1 MMPILAAPWAL
12 ALLGLLPL
20 ILWLH
25 RRRQPARRIVV
36 PSLEPWRVFAQ
47 QAAPSR
53 RRIEGGWLLIAHL
66 LAAAGLAIGASGLS
80 LRRGGGPLVIV
91 LDGSLSMGAEGR
103 WDEAREV
110 VVRLAVGREGAVS
123 LVLLDA
129 QPRVLVDRGTEASE
143 LAAALRA
150 LPAPSHPEHSRPPDL
165 DGALRLAASLAG
177 GGDIV
182 VVSDGALAPPVA
194 VGALDGAAGG
204 VTLRRVGEKADNWGI
219 AAVRLSRFG
228 GVPQMFVKLA
238 GRASGPQRR
247 TLQVIAD
254 GRTVSEILLDLP
266 PAGERQTLLPLV
278 GAEAIARLTVS
289 LSGQQDALPAD
300 DTWVMDDPL
309 AGRPVQL
316 AGAGARLS
324 RAMANWPDLRP
335 VRTGSGRLLAAES
348 FALSIIVGD
357 ARDSGLPSG
366 PILLVGKRASSE
378 VAQPLVW
385 LSTPPWLRR
394 PVVPGLWIRPA
405 RLEGIATGLPL
416 AKAGHQTVAAL
427 HIQDGR
433 RIVTLAVDPEAPEL
447 AVSRSW
453 PRLLRWAID
462 LAMGGGRADEGS
474 AADSPSLD
482 DARAEEADLY
492 RQEAGWTL
500 TSADEAAIAWP
511 EPWRV
516 AATLALAALMADA
529 ILRRRGFSGRLPR
542 TATVAS
548 DGQGADR

>member
-1 MMPILAAPWAL
+1 MIPSLAAPWFL
-12 ALLGLLPL
+12 GLLGLLPL

-25 RRRQPARRIVV
+25 RRRQPARRVVV

-53 RRIEGGWLLIAHL
+53 RRIEGGWLLIVHL

-80 LRRGGGPLVIV
+80 IGGSGGPLVIV

-110 VVRLAVGREGAVS
+110 VVRLASGRGGPIS
-123 LVLLDA
+123 LILLA
-129 QPRVLVDRGTEASE
+129 EQPRVLVDRGTEAGE
-143 LAAALRA
+143 LTAVLRA
-150 LPAPSHPEHSRPPDL
+150 LPPPSRPENGGPPDL
-165 DGALRLAASLAG
+165 DGALRQAASLAS

-194 VGALDGAAGG
+194 VVSSDGAAGG
-204 VTLRRVGEKADNWGI
+204 VTLRRIGKGADNWGI

-228 GVPQMFVKLA
+228 GVPQVFVKLA
-238 GRASGPQRR
+238 GRAAKPQGRR
-247 TLQVIAD
+247 LQVIAD
-254 GRTVSEILLDLP
+254 GRTVSEVQLDLP
-266 PAGERQTLLPLV
+266 PAGEQEALLPLV

-289 LSGQQDALPAD
+289 MSGQDAMPAD
-300 DTWVMDDPL
+300 DTWVLDDPL

-316 AGAGARLS
+316 AGAGPRLS
-324 RAMANWPDLRP
+324 QAMANWPDLRL

-348 FALSIIVGD
+348 LALSVIVGG
-357 ARDSGLPSG
+357 ARDGGLPSG
-366 PILLVGKRASSE
+366 PILLIGGSATAE
-378 VAQPLVW
+378 AAQPLVW

-405 RLEGIATGLPL
+405 NVNGIATGLPL
-416 AKAGHQTVAAL
+416 AQVGNQTVAAL
-427 HIQDGR
+427 RIQDGR

-462 LAMGGGRADEGS
+462 LAMGGGRADAGN
-474 AADSPSLD
+474 AADSPALD
-482 DARAEEADLY
+482 EARAEEADLY
-492 RQEAGWTL
+492 RREAGWTL
-500 TSADEAAIAWP
+500 TTAAEAAIAWP

-516 AATLALAALMADA
+516 AATLALVALMADA
-529 ILRRRGFSGRLPR
+529 LLRRRGFSGRIPWS
-542 TATVAS
+542 TTVARAGR
-548 DGQGADR
+548 DADR